1 MSKFLDVVDKI
12 IAGKEL
18 TEEEELILYA
28 EEEKVK
34 HVVKGKKW
42 NED

>member
-18 TEEEELILYA
+18 TEDDKQILYA
-28 EEEKVK
+28 EEKKVK